1 MPNPPLAPSFGVEET
16 FFLVDRRSRN
26 LPPQLPEGLLQAGR
40 AAFDGGF
47 SQEMFQSLVHLDMA
61 QPNLVEMAEAR
72 ASLLERRTRL
82 AAIADDHHLAPVCVG
97 SHPFADWHVQMPS
110 VDPHYQSFFE
120 DHRMIAHRS
129 LACGMRVQVVV
140 PENVDRIL
148 VMNRV
153 LDWLPLLLALSTSS
167 PLWAG
172 RPTGLMSYRQ
182 ALCAEWPHKGIPEHF
197 PDEPSFTAY
206 VQWLMASGSIRRES
220 DLSWRIRPS
229 PRFPALELLGIDAC
243 PSVEDALCVASLF
256 RALVAW
262 SMDQTA
268 DEPQDPLLQRL
279 ILKENHWR
287 AMRFGIHGLYLDAS
301 GEASLSAGAWL
312 ARAHACFGELAEAE
326 GDGLAFTRGRH
337 ILRYGSSADRQLQRY
352 RESLQAGLP
361 RQQALVAVVDELIA
375 ETCGG

>member
-1 MPNPPLAPSFGVEET
+1 MPNDHLAPGFGVEET

-26 LPPQLPEGLLQAGR
+26 LPAQLPDGFLQAAR
-40 AAFDGGF
+40 NAFKEGF
-47 SQEMFQSLVHLDMA
+47 SQEMFQSLVRLDMV
-61 QPNLVEMAEAR
+61 QPSLLEIAEAR

-82 AAIADDHHLAPVCVG
+82 AAVAREYELAPVCAG
-97 SHPFADWHVQMPS
+97 THPFADWHSQVPS
-110 VDPHYQSFFE
+110 DDPHNQSCFE

-129 LACGMRVQVVV
+129 LACGLRVQVVV
-140 PENVDRIL
+140 PEHVDRIL

-167 PLWAG
+167 PLWGG

-197 PDEPSFTAY
+197 PDEPAFAAY
-206 VQWLMASGSIRRES
+206 MQWLMASGSIRRES
-220 DLSWRIRPS
+220 DLSWRIRPC
-229 PRFPALELLGIDAC
+229 PRFPALELLGVDAC

-262 SMDQTA
+262 SMDRTEDA
-268 DEPQDPLLQRL
+268 PRDPLLQRL

-287 AMRFGIHGLYLDAS
+287 AMRFGIHGLFLDAS

-312 ARAHACFGELAEAE
+312 ARAHACFGALAEAE

-337 ILRYGSSADRQLQRY
+337 ILRYGSSADRQLLRY
-352 RESLQAGLP
+352 REALQAGLP
-361 RQQALVAVVDELIA
+361 RQQALVSVVDGLIA
-375 ETCGG
+375 ETCGD